1 VQLKPASI
9 AFPVVGVGQTSA
21 ATTVT
26 ITNIDPANT
35 LSNLNLSASVGFA
48 LVSNTCTGSLAPN
61 TSCTVG
67 VEFQPTAA
75 GPVTGNLTLSSTTL
89 GTPATV
95 PLTGT
100 GFDFTVAAD
109 GPSNVTVASGQT
121 GGFSLTITPL
131 GGTSAGFSFQCGT
144 LPQYAACTST
154 PATLNVSA
162 GTSGAETVDVTT
174 SQTTGALNLPARPKS
189 LTGSSKPL
197 AALCGLLAFLP
208 LAAFR
213 RFRRALL
220 LVGVLVLSTGVF
232 TSCSASGGGGGNGK
246 GGGGGSGGNSTNTTP
261 TGTYTVPVQ
270 VTANG
275 VQHSINLTLVV
286 D

>member
-1 VQLKPASI
+1 
-9 AFPVVGVGQTSA
+9 
-21 ATTVT
+21 
-26 ITNIDPANT
+26 
-35 LSNLNLSASVGFA
+35 
-48 LVSNTCTGSLAPN
+48 
-61 TSCTVG
+61 
-67 VEFQPTAA
+67 
-75 GPVTGNLTLSSTTL
+75 
-89 GTPATV
+89 
-95 PLTGT
+95 
-100 GFDFTVAAD
+100 
-109 GPSNVTVASGQT
+109 VASGQT

-174 SQTTGALNLPARPKS
+174 SQTTGALNLPARPNS
-189 LTGSSKPL
+189 HSGSSKPL
-197 AALCGLLAFLP
+197 AALCGLLALLP

-213 RFRRALL
+213 RFRKALL
-220 LVGVLVLSTGVF
+220 FVAVLILTTGAF
-232 TSCSASGGGGGNGK
+232 TSCSGSGEGGGNGK
-246 GGGGGSGGNSTNTTP
+246 GGGGGGGGGGNSTNTTP